1 MSPLQRAKRL
11 ESMLRRAHE
20 EAKALGQ
27 ARVARRLKLALTR
40 LDAWTKGNYTNL
52 IFNSVSGG
60 DLN

>member
-1 MSPLQRAKRL
+1 
-11 ESMLRRAHE
+11 MLRRAHE